1 MIASANGQVI
11 NNKKEQGMGVQGNDE
26 AVGRVWEWFACEA
39 CREFPLIK
47 YFKTDYTGFIKNSF
61 NKLNFEQYN
70 IMVLLVVTVLP
81 TVT

>member
-1 MIASANGQVI
+1 MTASANGQVI
-11 NNKKEQGMGVQGNDE
+11 NNKKEQGRSGRGNDE
-26 AVGRVWEWFACEA
+26 SVGRVWEWFACEA

-61 NKLNFEQYN
+61 NKLNIEHYRT
-70 IMVLLVVTVLP
+70 LSLVVTVLP